1 MDYLIALRLELE
13 LRMEDFVAIW
23 NETQIMD

>member
-23 NETQIMD
+23 NETQIMG

>member
-13 LRMEDFVAIW
+13 LRVEDFVAIW
-23 NETQIMD
+23 NETQIMG